1 MLLTFCV
8 KVFSRCM
15 FLKLYICDFYR
26 EHQKMLQRK
35 LMVRVVTEWRGVAE
49 RCMQRAVHEF
59 AVRIG
64 LQSPEDFSGEALSTS
79 GDSGKLDSISM
90 YLNWRINFLRFHRY
104 SSSTNCNIQ
113 LLMKLSLYSW
123 FINLKWIQKCSAHGP
138 VKIRKSMKTGP
149 NEFNDFKSWKRSYHR
164 SKFHNYDKVREEWY
178 FYTWLHNND
187 RIWEDFDISTESAD
201 RLQLLTDMIL
211 ASENTSGIHSPVAS
225 STLGTPMKR
234 YQISD
239 LMYVY
244 LQER

>member
-1 MLLTFCV
+1 MQYFYIQIKKQMLLTFCV

-35 LMVRVVTEWRGVAE
+35 LMVRVVTEWRGVAD
-49 RCMQRAVHEF
+49 RCMQRAVHDF

-123 FINLKWIQKCSAHGP
+123 FINLKWIQKCSVQRP

-149 NEFNDFKSWKRSYHR
+149 NEFNDFT
-164 SKFHNYDKVREEWY
+164 V
-178 FYTWLHNND
+178 
-187 RIWEDFDISTESAD
+187 
-201 RLQLLTDMIL
+201 
-211 ASENTSGIHSPVAS
+211 
-225 STLGTPMKR
+225 MKKKLPLI
-234 YQISD
+234 QISQ
-239 LMYVY
+239 LW
-244 LQER
+244 QS

>member
-8 KVFSRCM
+8 KVFSRGM

-35 LMVRVVTEWRGVAE
+35 LMVRVVTEWRGVAD

-64 LQSPEDFSGEALSTS
+64 LQSPDDFSGEALSTS

-90 YLNWRINFLRFHRY
+90 YFNWRINFLRFHRY

-149 NEFNDFKSWKRSYHR
+149 NEFNDFT
-164 SKFHNYDKVREEWY
+164 V
-178 FYTWLHNND
+178 
-187 RIWEDFDISTESAD
+187 
-201 RLQLLTDMIL
+201 
-211 ASENTSGIHSPVAS
+211 
-225 STLGTPMKR
+225 MKKKLPLI
-234 YQISD
+234 QISQ
-239 LMYVY
+239 LW
-244 LQER
+244 QS

>member
-35 LMVRVVTEWRGVAE
+35 LMVRVVTEWRGVAD
-49 RCMQRAVHEF
+49 RCMQRAVHDF

-90 YLNWRINFLRFHRY
+90 YF
-104 SSSTNCNIQ
+104 
-113 LLMKLSLYSW
+113 
-123 FINLKWIQKCSAHGP
+123 
-138 VKIRKSMKTGP
+138 
-149 NEFNDFKSWKRSYHR
+149 ED
-164 SKFHNYDKVREEWY
+164 WY

>member
-35 LMVRVVTEWRGVAE
+35 LMVRVVTEWRGVAD

-90 YLNWRINFLRFHRY
+90 YINCRINFLRFHRY
-104 SSSTNCNIQ
+104 PSSTNCSIQ
-113 LLMKLSLYSW
+113 LLIKLNLYS
-123 FINLKWIQKCSAHGP
+123 
-138 VKIRKSMKTGP
+138 
-149 NEFNDFKSWKRSYHR
+149 
-164 SKFHNYDKVREEWY
+164 
-178 FYTWLHNND
+178 
-187 RIWEDFDISTESAD
+187 
-201 RLQLLTDMIL
+201 
-211 ASENTSGIHSPVAS
+211 
-225 STLGTPMKR
+225 
-234 YQISD
+234 
-239 LMYVY
+239 
-244 LQER
+244 